1 MERFK
6 RLGVP
11 ADILA
16 IIAKPPLLQ
25 GESKDEYFD
34 ILAGIIVDLRV
45 ADRPEFLWVI
55 RYADCQWEIIRVR
68 RMRALVFDHWRERGR
83 IALVQDRVPGAFEEI
98 DQHLAELYPQG
109 VDPEMVAARGMIM
122 ADHHEQLA
130 YFDKLIERLQGRSD
144 SILQL
149 LEARREVFAHRE
161 RERFLR
167 AREREQLRLSS
178 QGQAPQLQD
187 AAVEEAA

>member
-16 IIAKPPLLQ
+16 LIAKPPLLQ
-25 GESKDEYFD
+25 GESKDEYYD
-34 ILAGIIVDLRV
+34 ILAGIIDDLRV

-68 RMRALVFDHWRERGR
+68 RMRALVVDHWRERGR

-98 DQHLAELYPQG
+98 GQQLAELYPQG
-109 VDPEMVAARGMIM
+109 VDPQMVAGRGMIM
-122 ADHHEQLA
+122 ADHHDQLA
-130 YFDKLIERLQGRSD
+130 YFDKLIERLQSRSD

-149 LEARREVFAHRE
+149 LEGRREIFAH

-167 AREREQLRLSS
+167 AREREQLRLSN